1 MKSTLH
7 IASALAL
14 TAVLA
19 TGCGVNR
26 YEDEA
31 AAAQPRG
38 TAFDNALASNYRKLS
53 DVEYNSNDQKDGD
66 TYALRAMAAAQGR
79 PTAPDDLTNRHI
91 PASATSDVA
100 SGRQRLVTALDRNG
114 RTSKPDVAAYA
125 QASYDCWVEQ
135 LDEDLQP
142 DDIAACRD
150 AFMKSLAEL
159 EKAPP
164 PVAAAPVRPTDYLVF
179 FDWDKYNLTP
189 EAQKIISDAVNAAKQ
204 QNAKQVRI
212 VGHTDTSGSPAYNL
226 RLSERRAQSVAAQM
240 IKLGIPATSIVTVGR
255 GEEDLLV
262 ATPDGVRE
270 PQNRRAAISFP
281 KMGANLDNKF
291 AIGIDLVN

>member
-1 MKSTLH
+1 MKSSLH

-26 YEDEA
+26 FQDDA
-31 AAAQPRG
+31 AGVQSRG

-53 DVEYNSNDQKDGD
+53 DVEYSSNDQKDGD
-66 TYALRAMAAAQGR
+66 TYALRSMAAAQGR
-79 PTAPDDLTNRHI
+79 PTAPDDLTNRRI
-91 PASATSDVA
+91 PSSATSDVA
-100 SGRQRLVTALDRNG
+100 SGRQRLVAALDKNG

-135 LDEDLQP
+135 LDENIQP

-159 EKAPP
+159 EKPVAVAPP
-164 PVAAAPVRPTDYLVF
+164 PVKPSEFLVF
-179 FDWDKYNLTP
+179 FDWDKYNITA
-189 EAQKIISDAVNAAKQ
+189 EAQKIIVDATNAAKA

-212 VGHTDTSGSPAYNL
+212 VGHTDTSGSAAYNL
-226 RLSERRAQSVAAQM
+226 RLSERRAQAVAASM

-255 GEEDLLV
+255 GQEDLLV
-262 ATPDGVRE
+262 PTPDNVRE

-281 KMGANLDNKF
+281 KMGAHLDNKF